1 MINRRVRR
9 EEVLSGSIGRR
20 GMDRLARLFTFKHFF
35 TEMIYPGGVMP
46 WITFIVGALAGG
58 LIAGLWM
65 RARVAR
71 LEAAKQFVET
81 GVTKLQDAFQALAD
95 AALRSNQSAFLDAAR
110 TTLETTRAEMS
121 GDLALK
127 QTAIEG
133 AVGGMV
139 QPLADSLGRLEIH
152 VRELE
157 RAREKAYGSLGEQVQ
172 TLSRE
177 TATLSTALRS
187 PQTRGRWG
195 EVTLRRVAE
204 LAGMVHNC
212 DFQEQ
217 ETREGDGVRIRPD
230 MIVRL
235 PGGRSLIVDAKVP
248 LTAFLDAAGSQDE
261 PSRKAALVR
270 HGQQV
275 SEHVRQLSSK
285 QYWNQFQPT
294 PELVVLFLP
303 GDHFFSAALEI
314 RPDLI
319 EEALAK
325 KVVIATPVTLISVL
339 KGIAYGWNQEQL
351 AENAEEIRRVASEMY
366 ERVQLVQEHY
376 SDTGRL
382 LEKTV
387 EAYNR
392 SVGSWDSRLV
402 PSLRKMRE
410 LGVSN
415 GKEPEAP
422 EQIDLLARRPR
433 AVNGF

>member
-1 MINRRVRR
+1 
-9 EEVLSGSIGRR
+9 
-20 GMDRLARLFTFKHFF
+20 
-35 TEMIYPGGVMP
+35 MP
-46 WITFIVGALAGG
+46 WFSFLAGLLAGG
-58 LIAGLWM
+58 LIAALWM

-71 LEAAKQFVET
+71 LEEAKHFAEA
-81 GVTKLQDAFQALAD
+81 GVTKLSDTFQALAD

-110 TTLETTRAEMS
+110 TTLETTRAEMT
-121 GDLALK
+121 GDLAQK

-133 AVGGMV
+133 AIGGMV
-139 QPLADSLGRLEIH
+139 QPLADSLGRLETQ

-157 RAREKAYGSLGEQVQ
+157 RARAKAYGSLGEQVQ
-172 TLSRE
+172 TLARE

-187 PQTRGRWG
+187 PHIRGRWG

-204 LAGMVHNC
+204 LAGMVPNC

-217 ETREGDGVRIRPD
+217 ETQEGDGVRIRPD
-230 MIVRL
+230 MTVRL
-235 PGGRSLIVDAKVP
+235 PGGRAIVVDAKVP
-248 LTAFLDAAGSQDE
+248 LTAYLDAVSAADE
-261 PSRKAALVR
+261 TSRKAALQR

-275 SEHVRQLSSK
+275 AEHVRQLASK
-285 QYWNQFQPT
+285 QYWNQFQPA

-303 GDHFFSAALEI
+303 GDHFFSAALES

-319 EEALAK
+319 EEALAR

-366 ERVQLVQEHY
+366 DRVQLVQEHY

-392 SVGSWDSRLV
+392 SVGSWDQRLV
-402 PSLRKMRE
+402 PALRKMRE
-410 LGVSN
+410 LGVAS
-415 GKEPEAP
+415 GEEPEAP
-422 EQIDLLARRPR
+422 EQIDLIARRPR
-433 AVNGF
+433 AVSGF

>member
-1 MINRRVRR
+1 MPW
-9 EEVLSGSIGRR
+9 
-20 GMDRLARLFTFKHFF
+20 FTF
-35 TEMIYPGGVMP
+35 IAGL
-46 WITFIVGALAGG
+46 LAGG

-71 LEAAKQFVET
+71 LEAARHFAEA
-81 GVTKLQDAFQALAD
+81 GVTKLTDTFQALAG
-95 AALRSNQSAFLDAAR
+95 AALRSNQSAFLEAAR
-110 TTLETTRAEMS
+110 STLETTRAEMS
-121 GDLALK
+121 GDLAQK

-139 QPLADSLGRLEIH
+139 QPLADSLGRLETH

-157 RAREKAYGSLGEQVQ
+157 RAREKAYGSLGAQVQ
-172 TLSRE
+172 TLARE

-187 PQTRGRWG
+187 PHIRGRWG
-195 EVTLRRVAE
+195 EVTLKRVAE
-204 LAGMVHNC
+204 LAGMVPNC
-212 DFQEQ
+212 DFEEQ
-217 ETREGDGVRIRPD
+217 ETRESDGVRIRPD
-230 MIVRL
+230 MTVRL
-235 PGGRSLIVDAKVP
+235 PGGRTLVVDAKVP
-248 LTAFLDAAGSQDE
+248 LTAYLDAVGAADE
-261 PSRKAALVR
+261 TSRKASLQR

-275 SEHVRQLSSK
+275 AEHVRQLSSK
-285 QYWNQFQPT
+285 QYWNQFQPA

-303 GDHFFSAALEI
+303 GDHFFSAALEC

-319 EEALAK
+319 EEALAR

-366 ERVQLVQEHY
+366 DRVQLVQEHY

-392 SVGSWDSRLV
+392 SVGSWDQRLV
-402 PSLRKMRE
+402 PALRKMRE
-410 LGVSN
+410 LGVAS
-415 GKEPEAP
+415 GDEPEAP

-433 AVNGF
+433 AVGGF

>member
-1 MINRRVRR
+1 
-9 EEVLSGSIGRR
+9 
-20 GMDRLARLFTFKHFF
+20 
-35 TEMIYPGGVMP
+35 MP
-46 WITFIVGALAGG
+46 WIGFLAGLLTG
-58 LIAGLWM
+58 GVIAGLWM
-65 RARVAR
+65 RAKLAR
-71 LEAAKQFVET
+71 LEAAQEFAES
-81 GVTKLQDAFQALAD
+81 GAAKLQGTFQALAD

-110 TTLETTRAEMS
+110 ATLDTTRVEMS
-121 GDLALK
+121 GELAQK

-133 AVGGMV
+133 VV
-139 QPLADSLGRLEIH
+139 QPLAATLGRLEAQ

-157 RAREKAYGSLGEQVQ
+157 RAREKAFGSLGEQVQ
-172 TLSRE
+172 SLARE

-187 PQTRGRWG
+187 PQARGRWG

-204 LAGMVHNC
+204 LSGMIQNC
-212 DFQEQ
+212 DFEEQ
-217 ETREGDGVRIRPD
+217 QTREGDGVRIRPD

-235 PGGRSLIVDAKVP
+235 PGDRSIVVDAKVP
-248 LTAFLDAAGSQDE
+248 LSAYLDAAGASDE
-261 PSRKAALVR
+261 PTRRAALLR

-285 QYWNQFQPT
+285 QYWNQFQPA

-303 GDHFFSAALEI
+303 GDHFFSAALET

-319 EEALAK
+319 EEALAR

-351 AENAEEIRRVASEMY
+351 AANAEEIRRVASEMY
-366 ERVQLVQEHY
+366 ERLQGVEVHY
-376 SDTGRL
+376 ANTGRM

-392 SVGSWDSRLV
+392 SVGSWDSRLM
-402 PSLRKMRE
+402 PSIRKLRE
-410 LGVSN
+410 LGIS
-415 GKEPEAP
+415 GAEEPQAP

>member
-1 MINRRVRR
+1 MPW
-9 EEVLSGSIGRR
+9 
-20 GMDRLARLFTFKHFF
+20 FTFLAGL
-35 TEMIYPGGVMP
+35 I
-46 WITFIVGALAGG
+46 AGG

-71 LEAAKQFVET
+71 LEAARHFAEA
-81 GVTKLQDAFQALAD
+81 GVVKLTDTFQALAD

-110 TTLETTRAEMS
+110 STLETTRVEMS
-121 GDLALK
+121 GDLAQK

-139 QPLADSLGRLEIH
+139 QPLADSLVRLEAH

-172 TLSRE
+172 TLARE

-187 PQTRGRWG
+187 PHIRGRWG

-212 DFQEQ
+212 DFEEQ
-217 ETREGDGVRIRPD
+217 ETRQGDGVRIRPD
-230 MIVRL
+230 MTVRL
-235 PGGRSLIVDAKVP
+235 PGGRTLVVDAKVP
-248 LTAFLDAAGSQDE
+248 LTAYLDAVSAADDT
-261 PSRKAALVR
+261 SRKASLQR
-270 HGQQV
+270 HSQQV
-275 SEHVRQLSSK
+275 AEHVRQLASK
-285 QYWNQFQPT
+285 QYWNQFQPA

-303 GDHFFSAALEI
+303 GDHFFSAALEC

-319 EEALAK
+319 EEALAR

-366 ERVQLVQEHY
+366 DRVQLVQEHY

-392 SVGSWDSRLV
+392 SVGSWDQRLV
-402 PSLRKMRE
+402 PALRKMRE
-410 LGVSN
+410 LGVSS
-415 GKEPEAP
+415 GDEPEAP

-433 AVNGF
+433 AVGGF

>member
-1 MINRRVRR
+1 
-9 EEVLSGSIGRR
+9 
-20 GMDRLARLFTFKHFF
+20 
-35 TEMIYPGGVMP
+35 MP
-46 WITFIVGALAGG
+46 WFSFLAGLLAGALF
-58 LIAGLWM
+58 AGLWM
-65 RARVAR
+65 RARLAR
-71 LEAAKQFVET
+71 LETARQFAEAGVAKLADT
-81 GVTKLQDAFQALAD
+81 FQALAD

-110 TTLETTRAEMS
+110 TTLETTRVEMS
-121 GDLALK
+121 GDLAQK

-133 AVGGMV
+133 AVGGLV
-139 QPLADSLGRLEIH
+139 QPLAASLGRLETQ

-157 RAREKAYGSLGEQVQ
+157 RAREKAFGSLGEQVQ
-172 TLSRE
+172 TLARE

-187 PQTRGRWG
+187 PHIRGRWG

-212 DFQEQ
+212 DFEEQ
-217 ETREGDGVRIRPD
+217 ETRESDGVRIRPD

-235 PGGRSLIVDAKVP
+235 PGERSIVVDAKVP
-248 LTAFLDAAGSQDE
+248 LTAYLDAVSAPDE
-261 PSRKAALVR
+261 TTRKAALQR

-275 SEHVRQLSSK
+275 AEHVRQLAGK
-285 QYWNQFQPT
+285 QYWNQFQPA

-303 GDHFFSAALEI
+303 GDHFFSAALEC
-314 RPDLI
+314 RPDLS

-366 ERVQLVQEHY
+366 ERVQVVQEHY
-376 SDTGRL
+376 SETGRL
-382 LEKTV
+382 LDKTV

-402 PSLRKMRE
+402 PALRKMRE
-410 LGVSN
+410 LGVAS
-415 GKEPEAP
+415 GEEPEAP

-433 AVNGF
+433 AVGGF

>member
-1 MINRRVRR
+1 MHWFSF
-9 EEVLSGSIGRR
+9 L
-20 GMDRLARLFTFKHFF
+20 
-35 TEMIYPGGVMP
+35 GGL
-46 WITFIVGALAGG
+46 LAGA

-71 LEAAKQFVET
+71 LEAARQFAET
-81 GVTKLQDAFQALAD
+81 GVTKLTQTFQALAD

-110 TTLETTRAEMS
+110 TSLETTRVEMT
-121 GDLALK
+121 GDLAQK

-139 QPLADSLGRLEIH
+139 QPLADSLSRLETH

-172 TLSRE
+172 TLARE

-187 PQTRGRWG
+187 PHIRGRWG

-204 LAGMVHNC
+204 LAGMVPNC

-230 MIVRL
+230 MTVRL
-235 PGGRSLIVDAKVP
+235 PGGRTLVVDAKVP
-248 LTAFLDAAGSQDE
+248 LTAYLDAVSAPDE
-261 PSRKAALVR
+261 ASRKASLQR

-275 SEHVRQLSSK
+275 SEHVRQLASK
-285 QYWNQFQPT
+285 QYWNQFQPA

-319 EEALAK
+319 EEALAR

-392 SVGSWDSRLV
+392 SVGSWDQRLV
-402 PSLRKMRE
+402 PALRKMRE
-410 LGVSN
+410 LGVAS
-415 GKEPEAP
+415 GDEPEAP

-433 AVNGF
+433 AVSGF

>member
-1 MINRRVRR
+1 
-9 EEVLSGSIGRR
+9 
-20 GMDRLARLFTFKHFF
+20 
-35 TEMIYPGGVMP
+35 MP
-46 WITFIVGALAGG
+46 WFTFIVGLLAGG
-58 LIAGLWM
+58 LPTGLWM
-65 RARVAR
+65 RARLAR
-71 LEAAKQFVET
+71 LEAANQFPES
-81 GVTKLQDAFQALAD
+81 GVTKLQDTFQALAD
-95 AALRSNQSAFLDAAR
+95 AALRSNQSAFLDVAR
-110 TTLETTRAEMS
+110 ASLQTTRAEMS
-121 GDLALK
+121 GDLAQK

-133 AVGGMV
+133 MV
-139 QPLADSLGRLEIH
+139 RPLADSLGRLETQ

-157 RAREKAYGSLGEQVQ
+157 RAREKAYGTLGEQVQ
-172 TLSRE
+172 SLARE

-212 DFQEQ
+212 DFSEQ
-217 ETREGDGVRIRPD
+217 ETHEGDGIRIRPD

-235 PGGRSLIVDAKVP
+235 PAGRSLVVDAKVP
-248 LTAFLDAAGSQDE
+248 LTAYLDAVGAPDE
-261 PSRKAALVR
+261 ASRRASLVR
-270 HGQQV
+270 HSQQV

-285 QYWNQFQPT
+285 QYWSQFQPA

-303 GDHFFSAALEI
+303 GDHFFSAALEC

-366 ERVQLVQEHY
+366 ERVQSVHEHY
-376 SDTGRL
+376 SATGRL

-387 EAYNR
+387 AAYNS

-415 GKEPEAP
+415 GPEPEAP
-422 EQIDLLARRPR
+422 EQIDLIARRPR

>member
-1 MINRRVRR
+1 
-9 EEVLSGSIGRR
+9 
-20 GMDRLARLFTFKHFF
+20 
-35 TEMIYPGGVMP
+35 MIYPNGVIP
-46 WITFIVGALAGG
+46 WLGFLAGLLLGALT
-58 LIAGLWM
+58 AGLWM
-65 RARVAR
+65 RARIAR
-71 LEAAKQFVET
+71 LEAARQFAES
-81 GVTKLQDAFQALAD
+81 GVAKMQESFQALAD
-95 AALRSNQSAFLDAAR
+95 AALRSNQSAFLDVAR
-110 TTLETTRAEMS
+110 ATLQASLDKGRVEIS
-121 GDLALK
+121 GDLAQK
-127 QTAIEG
+127 QASIET
-133 AVGGMV
+133 VV
-139 QPLADSLGRLEIH
+139 QPLADSLVRLEAH

-157 RAREKAYGSLGEQVQ
+157 RAREKAYGSLGQQVQ
-172 TLSRE
+172 TLARE

-212 DFQEQ
+212 DFSEQ
-217 ETREGDGVRIRPD
+217 QTYEGDGVRIRPD

-235 PGGRSLIVDAKVP
+235 PGGRSLVVDAKVP
-248 LTAFLDAAGSQDE
+248 LTAYLDAAGAQDE
-261 PSRKAALVR
+261 NSRRAALTR

-275 SEHVRQLSSK
+275 AEHVRQLGSK
-285 QYWNQFQPT
+285 QYWSQFQPA

-303 GDHFFSAALEI
+303 GDHFFSAALET

-366 ERVQLVQEHY
+366 ERLQLVQEHY
-376 SDTGRL
+376 SAAGRM

-392 SVGSWDSRLV
+392 SVGSWDTRLI
-402 PSLRKMRE
+402 PSLGRLRD
-410 LGVSN
+410 LGVSQ
-415 GKEPEAP
+415 GPEPEAP
-422 EQIDLLARRPR
+422 VQIDLLPRRPR

>member
-1 MINRRVRR
+1 
-9 EEVLSGSIGRR
+9 
-20 GMDRLARLFTFKHFF
+20 
-35 TEMIYPGGVMP
+35 MIYPGNVIP
-46 WITFIVGALAGG
+46 WLMFVVGMLAGG

-65 RARVAR
+65 RARLAQ
-71 LEAAKQFVET
+71 LETAKQFAESGAAKMQQT
-81 GVTKLQDAFQALAD
+81 FQALAD
-95 AALRSNQSAFLDAAR
+95 AALRSNQSAFLQTAR
-110 TTLETTRAEMS
+110 ATLETTRAEVS

-127 QTAIEG
+127 QSAIAG
-133 AVGGMV
+133 AIGGMV
-139 QPLADSLGRLEIH
+139 QPLADHLGRLETQ

-157 RAREKAYGSLGEQVQ
+157 RAREKAFGSLGEQVQ
-172 TLSRE
+172 SLARE

-204 LAGMVHNC
+204 LAGMVTNC
-212 DFQEQ
+212 DFAEQ

-235 PGGRSLIVDAKVP
+235 PGDRCLVVDAKVP
-248 LTAFLDAAGSQDE
+248 LTAYLDAAGSQDE
-261 PSRKAALVR
+261 PSRRAALQR

-275 SEHVRQLSSK
+275 SEHVRQLASK
-285 QYWNQFQPT
+285 QYWSQFQPA

-303 GDHFFSAALEI
+303 GDHFFSAALEM

-319 EEALAK
+319 EEALSK
-325 KVVIATPVTLISVL
+325 KVLIATPVTLISVL
-339 KGIAYGWNQEQL
+339 KGIAYGWNQKQL

-366 ERVQLVQEHY
+366 DRMHAVEEHY
-376 SDTGRL
+376 STAGRM

-392 SVGSWDSRLV
+392 SVGSWDNRLV
-402 PSLRKMRE
+402 PALRKMRE

-415 GKEPEAP
+415 GPEPQAP
-422 EQIDLLARRPR
+422 EQIDLIPRRPR

>member
-1 MINRRVRR
+1 MLWLCFV
-9 EEVLSGSIGRR
+9 
-20 GMDRLARLFTFKHFF
+20 
-35 TEMIYPGGVMP
+35 
-46 WITFIVGALAGG
+46 VGLLAGG
-58 LIAGLWM
+58 LIMGLWM
-65 RARVAR
+65 RARLAR
-71 LEAAKQFVET
+71 LEAAKQFAES
-81 GVTKLQDAFQALAD
+81 GAAKLTDTFQALAD
-95 AALRSNQSAFLDAAR
+95 AALRSNQGAFLEAAR
-110 TTLETTRAEMS
+110 GTLEATRAQMT
-121 GDLALK
+121 GDLAQK

-139 QPLADSLGRLEIH
+139 QPLAETLGRLEAQ

-157 RAREKAYGSLGEQVQ
+157 RAREKAYGTLGEQVQ
-172 TLSRE
+172 SLARE

-187 PQTRGRWG
+187 PQARGRWG

-204 LAGMVHNC
+204 LAGMVRNC
-212 DFQEQ
+212 DFSEQ
-217 ETREGDGVRIRPD
+217 ETHEGDGGRIRPD

-235 PGGRSLIVDAKVP
+235 PGDRTLVVDAKVP
-248 LTAFLDAAGSQDE
+248 LTAYLDAAGAQDE
-261 PSRKAALVR
+261 TTRRTALAR
-270 HGQQV
+270 HAQQV

-285 QYWNQFQPT
+285 QYWNQFQPA

-303 GDHFFSAALEI
+303 GDHFFSAALES
-314 RPDLI
+314 RPELI

-366 ERVQLVQEHY
+366 DRVQLVQEHY

-382 LEKTV
+382 LERTV
-387 EAYNR
+387 EAYNK

-402 PSLRKMRE
+402 PALRKMRE
-410 LGVSN
+410 LGVAS
-415 GKEPEAP
+415 GEEPEAP
-422 EQIDLLARRPR
+422 QQIDLLARRPR

>member
-1 MINRRVRR
+1 
-9 EEVLSGSIGRR
+9 
-20 GMDRLARLFTFKHFF
+20 
-35 TEMIYPGGVMP
+35 MP
-46 WITFIVGALAGG
+46 WFAFIVGVLSGG

-71 LEAAKQFVET
+71 LEAATQFAES
-81 GVTKLQDAFQALAD
+81 GAAKLTDTFQALAD
-95 AALRSNQSAFLDAAR
+95 AALRSNQSAFLNAAR
-110 TTLETTRAEMS
+110 TSLETTRAEMS
-121 GDLALK
+121 GDLAQK

-139 QPLADSLGRLEIH
+139 QPLADSLGRLEVH

-172 TLSRE
+172 TLARE

-230 MIVRL
+230 LIVRL

-248 LTAFLDAAGSQDE
+248 LTAYLDAVSAADE
-261 PSRKAALVR
+261 PSRKAALQR

-285 QYWNQFQPT
+285 QYWNQFQPA

-303 GDHFFSAALEI
+303 GDHFFSAALEC

-351 AENAEEIRRVASEMY
+351 AENAEEIRRVASEM
-366 ERVQLVQEHY
+366 
-376 SDTGRL
+376 
-382 LEKTV
+382 
-387 EAYNR
+387 
-392 SVGSWDSRLV
+392 
-402 PSLRKMRE
+402 
-410 LGVSN
+410 
-415 GKEPEAP
+415 
-422 EQIDLLARRPR
+422 
-433 AVNGF
+433 

>member
-1 MINRRVRR
+1 
-9 EEVLSGSIGRR
+9 
-20 GMDRLARLFTFKHFF
+20 
-35 TEMIYPGGVMP
+35 MIYYGQAMP
-46 WITFIVGALAGG
+46 WFAFVAGALAGG
-58 LIAGLWM
+58 LIAGLYM
-65 RARVAR
+65 RAKLAR
-71 LEAAKQFVET
+71 LEAAKQFAET
-81 GVTKLQDAFQALAD
+81 GVTKLQDTFQALAD
-95 AALRSNQSAFLDAAR
+95 AALRSNQGAFLDAAR
-110 TTLETTRAEMS
+110 NTLETTRAEMS
-121 GDLALK
+121 GDLAQR
-127 QTAIEG
+127 QTAIES
-133 AVGGMV
+133 VV
-139 QPLADSLGRLEIH
+139 QPLAASLGRLEAH

-172 TLSRE
+172 TLARE

-204 LAGMVHNC
+204 LAGMVLNC

-230 MIVRL
+230 LIVRL
-235 PGGRSLIVDAKVP
+235 PGGRSLVVDAKVP
-248 LTAFLDAAGSQDE
+248 LTAYLDAVSAPDE
-261 PSRKAALVR
+261 ISRKAALFR

-275 SEHVRQLSSK
+275 AEHVRQLSSK
-285 QYWNQFQPT
+285 QYWNQFQPA

-366 ERVQLVQEHY
+366 DRVQLVQEHY
-376 SDTGRL
+376 ADTGRL

-387 EAYNR
+387 HAYNR

-402 PSLRKMRE
+402 PALRKMRE

-415 GKEPEAP
+415 REEPQAP